1 MWIVKKNGVTCE
13 HADVDNL
20 LVKTEKKL
28 KLWSMDIN
36 IRWGRVFGRDP
47 RRRGSMYE
55 RGTPWP
61 AQG

>member
-1 MWIVKKNGVTCE
+1 LAE
-13 HADVDNL
+13 
-20 LVKTEKKL
+20 TEKKL
-28 KLWSMDIN
+28 KLWSMYIN
-36 IRWGRVFGRDP
+36 IHWGRVFGRDP

>member
-1 MWIVKKNGVTCE
+1 MYVDCKKKWS
-13 HADVDNL
+13 HLRADVDNL